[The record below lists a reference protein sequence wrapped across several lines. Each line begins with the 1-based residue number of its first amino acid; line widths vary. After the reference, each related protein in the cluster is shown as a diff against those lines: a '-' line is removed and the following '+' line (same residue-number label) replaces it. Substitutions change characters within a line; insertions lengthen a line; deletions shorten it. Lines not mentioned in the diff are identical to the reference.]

1 LLFTLNNTEATRV
14 YRLSTLL
21 LLNKLI
27 VIYQNFKQKFDEL
40 YKRYLL
46 TPIAAIGISFCIM
59 CLIFHLD
66 KIFTN
71 VSLAETTHISAAEGA
86 PQPPLHR
93 FRSNIMID
101 PKYIKE
107 DIEGLKKLLAKRG
120 MTGAVDLDRLKAI
133 DEERRA
139 HIMKSDELREKR
151 NRLSKEIGQK
161 KSKKENADDLMKQ
174 VQGISDEIKQHT
186 DGLDALDAEFNE
198 MHLSVPNFLHESIP
212 EGKDEKDNPVVRTWG
227 EKPKF
232 SFTPKPHYDLGV
244 EMGILD
250 FERGVKLAGTR
261 FYVYMGLAA
270 RLERAIINFMLDLH
284 TKEHGYTEVFGPFIV
299 NDDSMTG
306 TGQFPKFKDEYYRIE
321 RDGLS
326 LIPTAEVPLT
336 NLYRDE
342 ILEGSRLPIKI
353 TMQSACFRR
362 EAGAA
367 GKDTRGLI
375 RVHQFQKVELVK
387 FVEPETSF
395 DELEKLTHDAEEVLQ
410 KLNLHYRVVLL
421 CSADTSASSSKT
433 YDLEVWMPGMDR
445 YVEISSCSNFID
457 YQARRAKIRYRK
469 EQGQKPE
476 YLHTL
481 NGSGLAAGR
490 TLAAVMENYQTEKG
504 EIIIPDA
511 LKPYMK

>member
-1 LLFTLNNTEATRV
+1 
-14 YRLSTLL
+14 
-21 LLNKLI
+21 
-27 VIYQNFKQKFDEL
+27 
-40 YKRYLL
+40 
-46 TPIAAIGISFCIM
+46 
-59 CLIFHLD
+59 
-66 KIFTN
+66 
-71 VSLAETTHISAAEGA
+71 
-86 PQPPLHR
+86 
-93 FRSNIMID
+93 MID
-101 PKYIKE
+101 PKFIKE
-107 DIEGLKKLLAKRG
+107 DIESIRKLIEKRN
-120 MTGAVDLDRLKAI
+120 MTGGVDIDRLKNM

-139 HIMKSDELREKR
+139 LIKKSDDAREKR
-151 NRLSKEIGQK
+151 NSLSKEIGKK
-161 KSKKENADDLMKQ
+161 KSKGENADDLMKQ
-174 VQGISDEIKQHT
+174 VQGYADDIKECAERLE
-186 DGLDALDAEFNE
+186 GLDAEFSE
-198 MHLSVPNFLHESIP
+198 MHLSIPNFLDASVP
-212 EGKDEKDNPVVRTWG
+212 EGKSEADNPVVRTWG

-232 SFTPKPHYDLGV
+232 SFTPKPHYDLGTDL
-244 EMGILD
+244 GILD

-270 RLERAIINFMLDLH
+270 RMERAIINLMLDLH

-342 ILEGSRLPIKI
+342 ILDGARLPIKI

-387 FVEPETSF
+387 FVEPATSF

-421 CSADTSASSSKT
+421 CSADTSASSAKT
-433 YDLEVWMPGMDR
+433 YDIEVWMPGLDR
-445 YVEISSCSNFID
+445 YVEISSCSCFTD
-457 YQARRAKIRYRK
+457 YQARRAKIRFRR

-476 YLHTL
+476 LVHTL

-490 TLAAVMENYQTEKG
+490 TLAAVMENYQTDKG
-504 EIIIPDA
+504 DIDIPEA

>member
-1 LLFTLNNTEATRV
+1 
-14 YRLSTLL
+14 
-21 LLNKLI
+21 
-27 VIYQNFKQKFDEL
+27 
-40 YKRYLL
+40 
-46 TPIAAIGISFCIM
+46 
-59 CLIFHLD
+59 
-66 KIFTN
+66 
-71 VSLAETTHISAAEGA
+71 
-86 PQPPLHR
+86 
-93 FRSNIMID
+93 MID
-101 PKYIKE
+101 PKYIRD
-107 DIEGLKKLLAKRG
+107 DIPMLAALLENRNMQG
-120 MTGAVDLDRLKAI
+120 VVDLDRLKRI

-139 HIMKSDELREKR
+139 LIQKSDELREKR
-151 NRLSKEIGQK
+151 NRLSKEIGRK
-161 KSKKENADDLMKQ
+161 KAGKENADELMGQ
-174 VQGISDEIKQHT
+174 VQGLSDEIKGCT
-186 DGLDALDAEFNE
+186 DALVSLDEEFRD
-198 MHLSVPNFLHESIP
+198 MHLSIPNILHESVP
-212 EGKDEKDNPVVRTWG
+212 AGKDEKDNPVVRTWG
-227 EKPKF
+227 EKPGF
-232 SFTPKPHYDLGV
+232 SFTPKPHYELGV
-244 EMGILD
+244 ELGILD

-261 FYVYMGLAA
+261 FYVYRGLAA

-284 TKEHGYTEVFGPFIV
+284 TGEHGYTEVFGPFIV
-299 NDDSMTG
+299 NDESMTG

-342 ILEGSRLPIKI
+342 ILEGEQLPLKI

-367 GKDTRGLI
+367 GRDTRGLI

-395 DELEKLTHDAEEVLQ
+395 DELESLTRDAEEVLQ
-410 KLNLHYRVVLL
+410 NLNLHYRVVLL
-421 CSADTSASSSKT
+421 CGGDTSASSSKT
-433 YDLEVWMPGMDR
+433 YDIEVWMPGMDR

-469 EQGQKPE
+469 GAGQKPE

-504 EIIIPDA
+504 AIEVPEA
-511 LKPYMK
+511 LRRYME